1 MIVRL
6 TFQKFFIIIY
16 IDKIRKEKNKVFKIS
31 LNELMALT
39 LVLDEITVADLI
51 EAAAETFSHNV
62 DVRSKEKESTCIKA
76 LETFLA

>member
-1 MIVRL
+1 M
-6 TFQKFFIIIY
+6 
-16 IDKIRKEKNKVFKIS
+16 FKIS